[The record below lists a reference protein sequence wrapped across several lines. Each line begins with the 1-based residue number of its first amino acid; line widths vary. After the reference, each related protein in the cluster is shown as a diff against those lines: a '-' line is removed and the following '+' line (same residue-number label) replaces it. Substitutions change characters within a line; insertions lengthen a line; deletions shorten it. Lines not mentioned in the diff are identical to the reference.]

1 VQWLAPLASEA
12 PEFVIAILFA
22 ARGKGTAAIAMLI
35 SSKVNQWTLLVGS
48 LPVAYMIGGGTVLQ
62 LDGRQLEE
70 VLLTATQTMMGVAL
84 SLALRFQRY
93 TAWALLA
100 LFAVQFPI
108 TSTAGRLILCG
119 VYAALAIAG
128 SAPICAAGR

>member
-1 VQWLAPLASEA
+1 
-12 PEFVIAILFA
+12 
-22 ARGKGTAAIAMLI
+22 M
-35 SSKVNQWTLLVGS
+35 
-48 LPVAYMIGGGTVLQ
+48 Q
-62 LDGRQLEE
+62 LDGRQIEE

-84 SLALRFQRY
+84 ILALRFHRN

-128 SAPICAAGR
+128 LIVNRRHLTATLKAPFDFDDGAPHDSSRKVETTNTTGQATPHIKCE